1 MVERLNGI
9 IDAGMQA
16 MAERVQKEVEEVE
29 EVKGEVEEVPK
40 ECLIFKKIDE
50 SQIAFERYLQKLMRK
65 NQNDPEP
72 TKLANVCI
80 NATLDMQKQ
89 S

>member
-1 MVERLNGI
+1 V
-9 IDAGMQA
+9 
-16 MAERVQKEVEEVE
+16 KEEVE
-29 EVKGEVEEVPK
+29 EVEEVPK

-65 NQNDPEP
+65 NQNEPEP
-72 TKLANVCI
+72 IKLAGAFVNVI
-80 NATLDMQKQ
+80 ANPKL